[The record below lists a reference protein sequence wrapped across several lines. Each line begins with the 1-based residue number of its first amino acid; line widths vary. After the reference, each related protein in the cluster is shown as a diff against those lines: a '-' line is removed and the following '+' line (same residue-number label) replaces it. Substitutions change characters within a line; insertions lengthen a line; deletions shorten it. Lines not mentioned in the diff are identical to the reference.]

1 MTTHSPLFGYRKS
14 PPIFKSI
21 TNPMEKEKKV
31 GDWFLNQETVRNQK
45 KVVFFLKIAAWGEG

>member
-31 GDWFLNQETVRNQK
+31 GDWFLNQETVRNQE
-45 KVVFFLKIAAWGEG
+45 KVVFFLKDCGRGEG